1 MQICLM
7 LPKGRPAPAP
17 QNIRGAGTTMAPDPT
32 TAQVTMTLAAFAA
45 TGATPRPS
53 GETLEQQTK
62 RIITGIDAQLNDPAL
77 ATQDAWELVWLA
89 LSEAN
94 ANMAY
99 LVRSTNGSNEFAV
112 VARGT
117 DADLTDVLED
127 LDVGTV
133 VPFPESGSPK
143 PITVSK
149 GAMDAFKRVVN
160 TRSIASPSP
169 NVTLAQALAIALKA
183 APASP
188 QPTVYLTGH
197 SLGGCIATMLAPY
210 LQAQTLPKQPKFAVI
225 TFAAPTAGTQSFVDY
240 FNSVPWIINERQ
252 NNAYDLVPHA
262 WADLDTTAGWYPNP
276 GPQAT
281 EEVKLLIGTISKR
294 TKGNVYVQPGT
305 LYPMNTGY
313 TSLAKNLVNKTTQ
326 DFLGQVA
333 FQHANSTYLDLVG
346 APAIPS
352 PPVVTDLSPTFGAA
366 GDTVTIHGKDF
377 SQDSKVDFGHFACAE
392 RDTVIAPSG
401 LKITTKVPT
410 GTGVVHVRVT
420 NTLGTSPAV
429 AMGQF
434 AYGGPAPVVVSAV
447 SPTSGKVGTLVTISG
462 SGFAQGATVHFKDK
476 ASESVKFVSTGQLT
490 ATAPGQL
497 DDHQT
502 VNVTVTVGKATSP
515 TSPADEFTY
524 TGR

>member
-1 MQICLM
+1 
-7 LPKGRPAPAP
+7 
-17 QNIRGAGTTMAPDPT
+17 MAPDPT
-32 TAQVTMTLAAFAA
+32 IAQVTMTLAALAA

-53 GETLEQQTK
+53 GETPEQQTE
-62 RIITGIDAQLNDPAL
+62 RIITGIDTQLNDPSL
-77 ATQDAWELVWLA
+77 ATQGAWQLVWLA

-99 LVRSTNGSNEFAV
+99 IARSTNGSNEFAV

-117 DADLTDVLED
+117 DADLTDILED

-143 PITVSK
+143 PVAVSK
-149 GAMDAFKRVVN
+149 GAMDAFTRVVN
-160 TRSIASPSP
+160 ARSIASPSP
-169 NVTLAQALAIALKA
+169 NVTLVQALAAALKS
-183 APASP
+183 APSSP

-210 LQAQTLPKQPKFAVI
+210 LQAQTWTHQPKFAVI
-225 TFAAPTAGTQSFVDY
+225 TYAAPTAGTQSFVDY
-240 FNSVPWIINERQ
+240 FDSVPWVIDERQ
-252 NNAYDLVPHA
+252 NNAYDLVPRA
-262 WADLDTTAGWYPNP
+262 WADLDTTAGWYPSP

-281 EEVKLLIGTISKR
+281 EEVKLLIGAISKR

-305 LYPMNTGY
+305 LRPMNTRY
-313 TSLAKNLVNKTTQ
+313 TSLAKNLVNETTQ

-346 APAIPS
+346 APAVPS
-352 PPVVTDLSPTFGAA
+352 GPVVTDMTPTFGAPGA
-366 GDTVTIHGKDF
+366 TVTINGAGF
-377 SQDSKVDFGHFACAE
+377 SQDSMVDFGQFACTKP
-392 RDTVIAPSG
+392 DIDPSG
-401 LKITTKVPT
+401 MRITAKVPN

-447 SPTSGKVGTLVTISG
+447 GPTSGKVGTLVTING
-462 SGFAQGATVHFKDK
+462 SGFANGATVHFKDK
-476 ASESVKFVSTGQLT
+476 ASDSVKFVSTGQIT

>member
-1 MQICLM
+1 
-7 LPKGRPAPAP
+7 
-17 QNIRGAGTTMAPDPT
+17 
-32 TAQVTMTLAAFAA
+32 MTLAALAA

-62 RIITGIDAQLNDPAL
+62 RIITGIDAQLSDPSL
-77 ATQDAWELVWLA
+77 ATQGSWQLVWLA

-99 LVRSTNGSNEFAV
+99 IARSTNGSNEFVV

-117 DADLTDVLED
+117 DADLTDILED

-143 PITVSK
+143 PIAVSK

-160 TRSIASPSP
+160 ARSIASPSP
-169 NVTLAQALAIALKA
+169 NATLNQALSVALKS
-183 APASP
+183 APSSP

-210 LQAQTLPKQPKFAVI
+210 LQAQTWTKQPKFAVI
-225 TFAAPTAGTQSFVDY
+225 TYAAPTAGTQSFVDY
-240 FNSVPWIINERQ
+240 FDSVPWVIDERQ

-262 WADLDTTAGWYPNP
+262 WADLDTTAGWYPSP

-281 EEVKLLIGTISKR
+281 EEVKLLIGGISKR

-305 LYPMNTGY
+305 LSPMNTSY

-346 APAIPS
+346 APPV
-352 PPVVTDLSPTFGAA
+352 PTGPVVTDMTPTFGAA
-366 GDTVTIHGKDF
+366 GATVTINGNGF
-377 SQDSKVDFGHFACAE
+377 SQDSMVDFGHFACTK
-392 RDTVIAPSG
+392 RDVDPSG
-401 LKITTKVPT
+401 RRITAQVPN

-447 SPTSGKVGTLVTISG
+447 SPTSGKVGTPVTIGG
-462 SGFAQGATVHFKDK
+462 SGFASGATVHFKDK
-476 ASESVKFVSTGQLT
+476 ASGSVRFTSTNQIT
-490 ATAPGQL
+490 ATAPDQL
-497 DDHQT
+497 DVHQT
-502 VNVTVTVGKATSP
+502 VNITVTVGKATSP

>member
-1 MQICLM
+1 
-7 LPKGRPAPAP
+7 
-17 QNIRGAGTTMAPDPT
+17 MAPDPT
-32 TAQVTMTLAAFAA
+32 IAQVTMTLAAFAA

-62 RIITGIDAQLNDPAL
+62 RIITGINAQLDDPSL
-77 ATQDAWELVWLA
+77 ATQGSWKLVWLA

-99 LVRSTNGSNEFAV
+99 IAQSTNGSNEFAV

-117 DADLTDVLED
+117 DADWTDILED
-127 LDVGTV
+127 LEVGTV

-143 PITVSK
+143 PISVSK
-149 GAMDAFKRVVN
+149 GAMDAFQRVIKA
-160 TRSIASPSP
+160 RSIASPSP
-169 NVTLAQALAIALKA
+169 NVTLAQALAVALKA
-183 APASP
+183 APSSP

-197 SLGGCIATMLAPY
+197 SLGGCIASMLAPY
-210 LQAQTLPKQPKFAVI
+210 LQAQTWPKQPKFAVM
-225 TFAAPTAGTQSFVDY
+225 TYAAPTAGLQNFVDY
-240 FNSVPWIINERQ
+240 VNSLPWIIDERQ
-252 NNAYDLVPHA
+252 NNAFDLVPHA
-262 WADLDTTAGWYPNP
+262 WADLDTTTGWYPSP

-305 LYPMNTGY
+305 LCLMNTGY

-333 FQHANSTYLDLVG
+333 YQHANSTYLDLVG
-346 APAIPS
+346 APDLPS
-352 PPVVTDLSPTFGAA
+352 PPVVTDMTPTFGKP
-366 GDTVTIHGKDF
+366 GDTVTINGHSF
-377 SQDSKVDFGHFACAE
+377 SPDSMVDFGHFACTE
-392 RDTVIAPSG
+392 RTIDPSG
-401 LKITTKVPT
+401 MKITARVPN
-410 GTGVVHVRVT
+410 GNGVVHVRVT

-447 SPTSGKVGTLVTISG
+447 SPTSGKVGTPVTISG
-462 SGFAQGATVHFKDK
+462 SGFANGATVHFKDK
-476 ASESVKFVSTGQLT
+476 ASGSVKFVSTGQII
-490 ATAPGQL
+490 ATAPDLL
-497 DDHQT
+497 DVHQT
-502 VNVTVTVGKATSP
+502 VDVTVTVGGRTSP

>member
-1 MQICLM
+1 MVF
-7 LPKGRPAPAP
+7 
-17 QNIRGAGTTMAPDPT
+17 DPT
-32 TAQVTMTLAAFAA
+32 TAQVTMTLAALAA

-53 GETLEQQTK
+53 GETPQQQTE
-62 RIITGIDAQLNDPAL
+62 RIITGINAQLSDPSL
-77 ATQDAWELVWLA
+77 ATQGAWRLVWLA

-99 LVRSTNGSNEFAV
+99 IAQSTNGSNEFAV

-117 DADLTDVLED
+117 DADLTDILED

-133 VPFPESGSPK
+133 VPFPESGSPT
-143 PITVSK
+143 PIAVSK

-160 TRSIASPSP
+160 ASSIAASPSP
-169 NVTLAQALAIALKA
+169 NATLTQALTAALNS
-183 APASP
+183 APPSP

-210 LQAQTLPKQPKFAVI
+210 LQAKTWPKQPKFAVI
-225 TFAAPTAGTQSFVDY
+225 TYAAPTAGVQSFVDY
-240 FNSVPWIINERQ
+240 FDSVPWVIDERH

-262 WADLDTTAGWYPNP
+262 WADLDTTADWYPSP

-281 EEVKLLIGTISKR
+281 EEVKLLIGAISKR

-305 LYPMNTGY
+305 LYPMNTSY
-313 TSLAKNLVNKTTQ
+313 ASLAKNLVNKTTQ

-346 APAIPS
+346 APAVPS
-352 PPVVTDLSPTFGAA
+352 APVVTDVTPTFGAPGA
-366 GDTVTIHGKDF
+366 TVTINGTGFSKD
-377 SQDSKVDFGHFACAE
+377 SMVDFGDFACPT
-392 RDTVIAPSG
+392 RNIDSDSR
-401 LKITTKVPT
+401 ITAKVPD

-462 SGFAQGATVHFKDK
+462 SGFADGATVHFKDK
-476 ASESVKFVSTGQLT
+476 ASDSVKFVSTGQIT

-502 VNVTVTVGKATSP
+502 VNLTVTVGKATSP

>member
-1 MQICLM
+1 
-7 LPKGRPAPAP
+7 
-17 QNIRGAGTTMAPDPT
+17 
-32 TAQVTMTLAAFAA
+32 MTLAAFAA

-62 RIITGIDAQLNDPAL
+62 RIITGIDAQLSDPTL
-77 ATQDAWELVWLA
+77 ATQDSWELVWLA

-99 LVRSTNGSNEFAV
+99 IARSTNGSNEFAV

-117 DADLTDVLED
+117 DADLTDILED

-149 GAMDAFKRVVN
+149 GAMDAFQRVVKA
-160 TRSIASPSP
+160 RSIASPSP
-169 NVTLAQALAIALKA
+169 NATLAQALSAALKA

-210 LQAQTLPKQPKFAVI
+210 LQAQSWPKQPKFAVM
-225 TFAAPTAGTQSFVDY
+225 TYAAPTAGTQSFVDY
-240 FNSVPWIINERQ
+240 FNSIPWVIDERQ

-262 WADLDTTAGWYPNP
+262 WADLDTTTGWYPSP

-281 EEVKLLIGTISKR
+281 DEVKLLIGAISQR

-305 LYPMNTGY
+305 LCLMNTGY

-326 DFLGQVA
+326 DFLGQIA
-333 FQHANSTYLDLVG
+333 YQHANSTYLDLVQ
-346 APAIPS
+346 APPVPS
-352 PPVVTDLSPTFGAA
+352 PPVVTDLTPTFGAA
-366 GDTVTIHGKDF
+366 GATVTINGSGF
-377 SQDSKVDFGHFACAE
+377 SPDSMVDFGHFACTK
-392 RDTVIAPSG
+392 RDVDPSG
-401 LKITTKVPT
+401 RKITAQVPN

-420 NTLGTSPAV
+420 NTLGTSPAI
-429 AMGQF
+429 AMSQF

-447 SPTSGKVGTLVTISG
+447 SPTSGKVSTSVTIGG
-462 SGFAQGATVHFKDK
+462 SGFANGATVHFKDK
-476 ASESVKFVSTGQLT
+476 ASGSVRFISTNQIV
-490 ATAPGQL
+490 ATAPDQI
-497 DDHQT
+497 DVHQT
-502 VNVTVTVGKATSP
+502 VNITVTVGKATSP

>member
-1 MQICLM
+1 
-7 LPKGRPAPAP
+7 
-17 QNIRGAGTTMAPDPT
+17 
-32 TAQVTMTLAAFAA
+32 MTLAAFAA

-62 RIITGIDAQLNDPAL
+62 RIILGINAQLNDPGL
-77 ATQDAWELVWLA
+77 ATQGAWKLVWLA

-99 LVRSTNGSNEFAV
+99 IAQSTNSNEFAV

-117 DADLTDVLED
+117 DADWTDILED
-127 LDVGTV
+127 LEVGTV

-143 PITVSK
+143 PIYVSK

-160 TRSIASPSP
+160 ARSIASPSP
-169 NVTLAQALAIALKA
+169 NLTLAQALSAALES
-183 APASP
+183 APSP
-188 QPTVYLTGH
+188 EPTVYLTGH
-197 SLGGCIATMLAPY
+197 SLGGCIASMLAPY
-210 LQAQTLPKQPKFAVI
+210 LQAQTWPKQPKFAVM
-225 TFAAPTAGTQSFVDY
+225 TYAAPTAGVQSFVDY
-240 FNSVPWIINERQ
+240 FNSVPWVIDERQ

-262 WADLDTTAGWYPNP
+262 WADLDTAVGWYPDP

-281 EEVKLLIGTISKR
+281 DEVKLLIGTISQR

-305 LYPMNTGY
+305 LCLMNTGY
-313 TSLAKNLVNKTTQ
+313 TKLAKNLVNKTTQ

-333 FQHANSTYLDLVG
+333 FQHANSTYLDLVQ
-346 APAIPS
+346 APPVPS
-352 PPVVTDLSPTFGAA
+352 PPVVTGVTPTFGAA
-366 GDTVTIHGKDF
+366 GATVTINGTGF
-377 SQDSKVDFGHFACAE
+377 SPDSMVDFGQFACTK
-392 RDTVIAPSG
+392 RDVDPSG
-401 LKITTKVPT
+401 IRITAQVPS

-447 SPTSGKVGTLVTISG
+447 SPTSGKVGTPVTING
-462 SGFAQGATVHFKDK
+462 SGFANGATVHFKDK
-476 ASESVKFVSTGQLT
+476 ASGSVKFVSTGQIT
-490 ATAPGQL
+490 ATAPDQL
-497 DDHQT
+497 DVHQT
-502 VNVTVTVGKATSP
+502 VNITVTVGKATSP

>member
-1 MQICLM
+1 
-7 LPKGRPAPAP
+7 
-17 QNIRGAGTTMAPDPT
+17 MAPDPT
-32 TAQVTMTLAAFAA
+32 IAQVTMTLAAFAA

-62 RIITGIDAQLNDPAL
+62 RIITGVNAQLSDRSL
-77 ATQDAWELVWLA
+77 ATQGAWELMWLA

-99 LVRSTNGSNEFAV
+99 IARSTNGSNEFAV

-117 DADLTDVLED
+117 DADLTDILED

-149 GAMDAFKRVVN
+149 GARNAFQRVVKA
-160 TRSIASPSP
+160 RSIVSPSP
-169 NVTLAQALAIALKA
+169 NATLAQALSVALDA

-210 LQAQTLPKQPKFAVI
+210 LQAQTWPKQPKFAVM
-225 TFAAPTAGTQSFVDY
+225 TYAAPTAGGQSFVDY
-240 FNSVPWIINERQ
+240 FNSVPWVIDERQ

-262 WADLDTTAGWYPNP
+262 WADLDTTAGWYPSP

-281 EEVKLLIGTISKR
+281 EEVKVLIGTISKR

-305 LYPMNTGY
+305 LCLMNTGY

-346 APAIPS
+346 APPVPS
-352 PPVVTDLSPTFGAA
+352 PPVVTTMSPTFGAA
-366 GDTVTIHGKDF
+366 GDTVAIYGKDF
-377 SQDSKVDFGHFACAE
+377 SQDSKVDFGHVACAD
-392 RDTVIAPSG
+392 RDTVIDPSG
-401 LKITTKVPT
+401 LKITTKVPN

-429 AMGQF
+429 AMSQF

-447 SPTSGKVGTLVTISG
+447 SPTSGKVGTPVTING
-462 SGFAQGATVHFKDK
+462 SGFANGATVHFKDK
-476 ASESVKFVSTGQLT
+476 ASSPVKFISTGQLT
-490 ATAPGQL
+490 ATAPDLFDVQ
-497 DDHQT
+497 QT
-502 VNVTVTVGKATSP
+502 VNITVTVGEATSP
-515 TSPADEFTY
+515 TGPDDEFTY

>member
-1 MQICLM
+1 
-7 LPKGRPAPAP
+7 
-17 QNIRGAGTTMAPDPT
+17 MAPDPT
-32 TAQVTMTLAAFAA
+32 IAQVTMTLAAFAA

-62 RIITGIDAQLNDPAL
+62 RIITGVNAQLSDSSL
-77 ATQDAWELVWLA
+77 ATEGEWELVWLA
-89 LSEAN
+89 LSAAN

-99 LVRSTNGSNEFAV
+99 IARSTNGSNEFAV

-117 DADLTDVLED
+117 DADLTDILED

-149 GAMDAFKRVVN
+149 GAMDAFQRVVKA
-160 TRSIASPSP
+160 RSIVAPSP
-169 NVTLAQALAIALKA
+169 NTTLAQALSAALGA

-210 LQAQTLPKQPKFAVI
+210 LQARTWPKQPKFAVM
-225 TFAAPTAGTQSFVDY
+225 TYAAPTAGGQSFVDY
-240 FNSVPWIINERQ
+240 FNSVPWVIDERQ

-262 WADLDTTAGWYPNP
+262 WADLDTTTGWYPNP

-281 EEVKLLIGTISKR
+281 EEVKLLIGAISQR

-305 LYPMNTGY
+305 LCLMNTGY

-333 FQHANSTYLDLVG
+333 FQHANSTYLDLVE
-346 APAIPS
+346 APPVPS
-352 PPVVTDLSPTFGAA
+352 PPVVTTLSPTFGAA
-366 GDTVTIHGKDF
+366 GDTVAIYGKDF
-377 SQDSKVDFGHFACAE
+377 SQDSKVDFGHFACAD
-392 RDTVIAPSG
+392 RDTVIDPSG

-420 NTLGTSPAV
+420 NTLGTSPAI
-429 AMGQF
+429 AMSQF
-434 AYGGPAPVVVSAV
+434 AYGGPAPVVVNAV
-447 SPTSGKVGTLVTISG
+447 SPTSGKVGTLVTIGG
-462 SGFAQGATVHFKDK
+462 SGFANGATVHFKDK
-476 ASESVKFVSTGQLT
+476 ASDSVKFISTGQLT

-502 VNVTVTVGKATSP
+502 VNITVTVGKATSP